1 MRPFADPI
9 VDWGELLSVLW
20 VSLLGGV
27 GVTAAFAIGLY
38 GAIRAMD
45 ARRNGTVALA
55 VGYWTMMALAL
66 AVVGAA
72 VVFGVVVMT
81 SKD

>member
-1 MRPFADPI
+1 MTPVADPV
-9 VDWGELLSVLW
+9 VDWSELLSMLW

-27 GVTAAFAIGLY
+27 GVTAAFAVGLY
-38 GAIRAMD
+38 GAVHAMD
-45 ARRNGTVALA
+45 ARRNGTTALA

-66 AVVGAA
+66 ALVGAA